1 MKIFSG
7 TGIGAKKATGTLRFL
22 NKTSNGIGNSEIY
35 TFKNEFTTVKNEEK
49 RLNEAIKKVKK
60 SLEKTIKKA
69 KNDIGDEESRI
80 FEIHLMLLEDE
91 DLIESIKFELSQG
104 KNAENASLEAGK
116 KYADMLRAL
125 NDEYLSERAKDIND
139 IINQLVKALQGDEG
153 AEFINTSPYILVAED
168 LSPSETVM
176 LDKEKILGIVTF
188 FGTPSSH
195 TSILARAM
203 GIPALVGVGEIDGK
217 YDGKFSLLDSEKG
230 ELVINPTENEIL
242 LFKEKEKEENRIA
255 KEHESYLKELINK
268 PAISKNGHRV
278 LIYANIG
285 SEREAEGALLNGAEG
300 IGLLR
305 SEINYLTFDRYP
317 SEDELFISYKEAIS
331 SMKGRRV
338 IIRTLDIGADK
349 QISYFNI
356 PKEEN
361 PALGYRGIRISLDRK
376 EAFKVQLRAIL
387 RASVFGKASVMLP
400 MIVSENEVI
409 KCKALLEECK
419 NELFDENYE
428 FDSKIELGIM
438 IETPASAIMS
448 DVLAKHVDFF
458 SVGTN
463 DLTQYT
469 LAIDRQNPKV
479 SHIAEENKEA
489 VLRLIAY
496 SSEQIHKNGGW
507 IGICGELGAD
517 LTLTQKFVD
526 MKIDELSVSSP
537 YLLGVR
543 KRVGECE

>member
-7 TGIGAKKATGTLRFL
+7 TGVGGKKASGIIRFYKEA
-22 NKTSNGIGNSEIY
+22 NEPYAISNQ
-35 TFKNEFTTVKNEEK
+35 FTTCENELK
-49 RLNEAIKKVKK
+49 RLEKAIKEVKLA
-60 SLEKTIKKA
+60 LEKMHKRA
-69 KNDIGDEESRI
+69 KSDIGDEEAKI
-80 FEIHLMLLEDE
+80 FEIHLMLIEDE
-91 DLIESIKFELSQG
+91 DLIEATELEISQG
-104 KNAENASLEAGK
+104 MCAEKAVLEAST
-116 KYADMLRAL
+116 KYSSMLKAL
-125 NDEYLSERAKDIND
+125 NDEYLSERAKDIKD
-139 IINQLVKALQGDEG
+139 IASQLINALMGKEIQEN
-153 AEFINTSPYILVAED
+153 IHTSPYILVAED
-168 LSPSETVM
+168 LTPSQTVM
-176 LDKEKILGIVTF
+176 LDKDMILGFVTF

-195 TSILARAM
+195 TAILARAM
-203 GIPALVGVGEIDGK
+203 GIPALVGVGEVDKDLDGE
-217 YDGKFSLLDSEKG
+217 YCLLDSEKG
-230 ELVINPTENEIL
+230 ELIVNPTENEIE

-255 KEHESYLKELINK
+255 KEHESYLRSLINE

-305 SEINYLTFDRYP
+305 SEMMYLSLDRYP
-317 SEDELFISYKEAIS
+317 TEDELYYAYKEAVTE
-331 SMKGRRV
+331 MKGRRV
-338 IIRTLDIGADK
+338 VIRTLDIGADK

-361 PALGYRGIRISLDRK
+361 PALGYRGVRICLDRIDV
-376 EAFKVQLRAIL
+376 FKTQLRAIL
-387 RASVFGKASVMLP
+387 RASAFGKASIMLP
-400 MIVSENEVI
+400 MIVSENEII
-409 KCKALLEECK
+409 KCRELIEECK
-419 NELFDENYE
+419 NELFEENYA
-428 FDSKIELGIM
+428 FDSKIEVGIM

-448 DVLAKHVDFF
+448 DILAKHVSFF

-469 LAIDRQNPKV
+469 LAVDRQNPKV
-479 SHIAEENKEA
+479 SHISDENREPI
-489 VLRLIAY
+489 LRLIEHA
-496 SSEQIHKNGGW
+496 SREIHKNGGW

-543 KRVGECE
+543 KRVAECE